1 MAVWRRLKT
10 SVSLFILLVIVL
22 YIGYCTQELYY
33 RVQKTQKLKRL
44 KSYETEIKDLTDT
57 LQQYKIEASNVQR
70 SLKLLQEAFDQI
82 VNNQK
87 TEMVNDR

>member
-10 SVSLFILLVIVL
+10 SVSLLMLLVIVL

-44 KSYETEIKDLTDT
+44 KGYETE
-57 LQQYKIEASNVQR
+57 ASILSFILR
-70 SLKLLQEAFDQI
+70 FEEF
-82 VNNQK
+82 
-87 TEMVNDR
+87 